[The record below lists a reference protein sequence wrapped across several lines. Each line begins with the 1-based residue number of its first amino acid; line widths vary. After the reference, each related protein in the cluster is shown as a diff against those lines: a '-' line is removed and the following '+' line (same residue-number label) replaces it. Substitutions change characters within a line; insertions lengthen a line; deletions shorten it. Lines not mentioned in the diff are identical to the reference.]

1 MSLWLARRAFL
12 FLAITAISAGCAS
25 PPAPKELVQTTL
37 RKPSIVFMTDFG
49 TANDAVA
56 ICKAVI
62 AGIAPDARIADI
74 THQVTPFQIEEAS
87 RFLYGV
93 TPYYPSGTIFLVVVD
108 PGVGTSRKAV
118 IVKTKMGQY
127 FVLPDNGLISAVVDR
142 DGLVGAREITNRNWM
157 IQAAVSS
164 TFHGRDV
171 FSPAAA
177 HLAEGWDYTIAGPE
191 VPQLVQLTPKT
202 ATVDEQGVAGDIIGL
217 DDPYGSLITDITRE
231 DFEKLGY
238 AKDDK
243 VTVQIN
249 KKPVTLPYVKTF
261 MNVAVGDSLLYID
274 SRGRVGIAV
283 NQGNYSKK
291 FGVEPPAAI
300 FIPKKSVTPPKPIK
314 PAKPP
319 RKP

>member
-1 MSLWLARRAFL
+1 
-12 FLAITAISAGCAS
+12 
-25 PPAPKELVQTTL
+25 
-37 RKPSIVFMTDFG
+37 
-49 TANDAVA
+49 
-56 ICKAVI
+56 
-62 AGIAPDARIADI
+62 
-74 THQVTPFQIEEAS
+74 
-87 RFLYGV
+87 
-93 TPYYPSGTIFLVVVD
+93 VD

-118 IVKTKMGQY
+118 IVKTKKGQF
-127 FVLPDNGLISAVVDR
+127 FVLPDNGLITAVVDR
-142 DGLVGAREITNRNWM
+142 DGLAGAREITNQNWM

-191 VPQLVQLTPKT
+191 VPQLVRLTPKT
-202 ATVDEQGVAGDIIGL
+202 ASEDAKGMTGEVIGL
-217 DDPYGSLITDITRE
+217 DDPFGSLITDITRE

-238 AKDDK
+238 VLDDK

-274 SRGRVGIAV
+274 SRGRVAIAI

-291 FGVEPPAAI
+291 FGVEPPATI
-300 FIPKKSVTPPKPIK
+300 FIPKKTAPSPRPSKSSK
-314 PAKPP
+314 PAPKS
-319 RKP
+319 